1 MANGWMRQDLEC
13 VTRRTMAENQEAQS
27 DTSFGDLVRAYRRAA
42 GWTQEELAERTGLS
56 VRGISNIEGPAR
68 HTPRR
73 DTVQLLANALGIEGE
88 VREDFLKV
96 ARPAQRDLESH
107 TQSVGNLPRPATSFV
122 GRRKE
127 IAALDERLRS
137 AATRLLTLTGP
148 GGSGKT
154 RLSIEVA
161 RGLHDEFVDGV
172 VFVSLAPLRDPGLVP
187 AAISAAL
194 GIGEQEGEN
203 PVDKLVRYLRE
214 KRTLL
219 LLDNFEH
226 LLDASHVLGS
236 LVQSCPSL
244 CLLVTSRGILHL
256 SSEHVFEVPPLAMPD
271 SALLSEIGTV
281 SQHEAV
287 ALFVERATAVVA
299 TFSINDSNAQA
310 VVAICHQVDGLPLA
324 IELAAARARLFS
336 PEVLLTRLRGR
347 DAGNLV
353 GSSLQTLTG
362 GPRDLP
368 TRQQTLRAT
377 IDWSY
382 DLLNEAEQALFRR
395 LAVFAGGCT
404 IAAIE
409 AICNSVSD
417 LEPDVVDGLSSLVNG
432 SLVRRG
438 NETVPSRHGSY
449 PEARFGMLET
459 IREYAMERLELRG
472 EADEIQ
478 RRHATYFTQV
488 AERGSAEREVQIKL
502 EWLDYLEAE
511 NGNLRAALQWIVQ
524 RREVKLGLRLA
535 VALGQFWEMRDHI
548 AEGRR
553 WLEEI
558 LSIDDHVSPDR
569 ARALYEAG
577 RLALMPFDL
586 VAAEALTDQSIA
598 LYRRLDAVRGL
609 VEALD
614 QRSELAVRH
623 SDVRRARLLG
633 EEGLEL
639 ARSLGDLLSTSR
651 AQWRLAWIAAME
663 GDRVQAGTL
672 AEESL
677 EGYRRLGDSKGI
689 GDALEI
695 LLHVAR
701 VEGHAD
707 EQRRRFFE
715 ECIVSLTQSDSYVDA
730 DRSLWLERNAFLAR
744 AAGEYQQAIILMES
758 GIAASVK
765 CRNRHAAAVHKVI
778 LALLLREQGRYDRSI
793 DLLEASLTVF
803 RGTEHLHFLGGALL
817 GLSDVA
823 RDRGDSGRCISLAE
837 ETLKLC
843 REIGDTP
850 RSAFALHNIGVGAW
864 QQGEFAR
871 AEAQLDAALAIMPF
885 LEGQAEMLTTRGL
898 VALDQGDGGR
908 AGHMLTESL
917 RLAEHGGWE
926 QLGDVRL
933 RWILPS
939 AFEGL
944 AGVMAGREE
953 PENAMPY
960 LAVANRMRMS
970 MGTPIPPARAK
981 AYRNLV
987 TVLLDAL
994 GEERFVVAW
1003 AEGSAMK
1010 EEHAVRV
1017 ALGEAG
1023 DL

>member
-1 MANGWMRQDLEC
+1 MTNGWMRQDLER
-13 VTRRTMAENQEAQS
+13 VKRRRMVENQEAQS
-27 DTSFGDLVRAYRRAA
+27 GTSFGDLVRAYRRAA

-56 VRGISNIEGPAR
+56 VRGISNIEGSAR
-68 HTPRR
+68 HVPRR
-73 DTVQLLANALGIEGE
+73 ETVQLLANALGIEGE

-96 ARPAQRDLESH
+96 ARPARRDLESP
-107 TQSVGNLPRPATSFV
+107 TQSVGNLPQPTTSFV
-122 GRRKE
+122 GRKKE

-137 AATRLLTLTGP
+137 PATRLLTLTGP

-161 RGLHDEFVDGV
+161 RGVHDEFVDGV
-172 VFVSLAPLRDPGLVP
+172 VFVPLAPLRDPSLVP
-187 AAISAAL
+187 AAITAAL
-194 GIGEQEGEN
+194 GIGDQEGEN
-203 PVDKLVRYLRE
+203 LVNKLVRYLRE
-214 KRTLL
+214 RRTLL

-236 LVQSCPSL
+236 LVQSCPSV

-256 SSEHVFEVPPLAMPD
+256 SSEHVFEVPPLGMPD
-271 SALLSEIGTV
+271 SALLSDIGTV

-287 ALFVERATAVVA
+287 ALFVERAAAAAA
-299 TFSINDSNAQA
+299 TFSIHDSNAQA
-310 VVAICHQVDGLPLA
+310 VVAICHQLDGLPLA

-336 PEVLLTRLRGR
+336 PEVLLTRLQGR
-347 DAGNLV
+347 AAGNRM

-362 GPRDLP
+362 GPRDLS

-382 DLLNEAEQALFRR
+382 DLLDEVEQSLFRR

-404 IAAIE
+404 IEAIE
-409 AICNSVSD
+409 GICNPVSD
-417 LEPDVVDGLSSLVNG
+417 LERDVVDALSSLVNG

-438 NETVPSRHGSY
+438 NETVPSWPGGY
-449 PEARFGMLET
+449 PGARFGMLET
-459 IREYAMERLELRG
+459 IREYAMERLVLRG

-478 RRHATYFTQV
+478 RRHATYFTEV
-488 AERGSAEREVQIKL
+488 AESGSAERNVQIKL

-524 RREVKLGLRLA
+524 RREVPLGLRLA
-535 VALGQFWEMRDHI
+535 AALGQFWEMRDHI
-548 AEGRR
+548 TEGRR
-553 WLEEI
+553 WLAEI

-577 RLALMPFDL
+577 RLALMPYDL

-614 QRSELAVRH
+614 QRSELAVRQ

-639 ARSLGDLLSTSR
+639 ARSLGDLLPTSR
-651 AQWRLAWIAAME
+651 ALWRLAWIAAME
-663 GDRVQAGTL
+663 GDRVRAKTL
-672 AEESL
+672 AEKSL
-677 EGYRRLGDSKGI
+677 EGYRRLGDSKGV

-695 LLHVAR
+695 LLHIAR

-707 EQRRRFFE
+707 EQRRRFE
-715 ECIVSLTQSDSYVDA
+715 ECIGSLTHTSVYVDA

-744 AAGEYQQAIILMES
+744 AAGEYQQATIFMES

-765 CRNRHAAAVHKVI
+765 CCNRHATAVHKVT
-778 LALLLREQGRYDRSI
+778 LALLLREQGRYDRAI

-803 RGTEHLHFLGGALL
+803 RGTEHLHFLAAALL

-823 RDRGDSGRCISLAE
+823 RDRGDSGRCIALGD

-843 REIGDTP
+843 REIGNTP
-850 RSAFALHNIGVGAW
+850 RSAFALHNIGIGEW
-864 QQGEFAR
+864 QQGEFTS
-871 AEAQLDAALAIMPF
+871 AEAQIDAALAIMPF
-885 LEGQAEMLTTRGL
+885 LEGRAEMLTTRGL
-898 VALDQGDGGR
+898 VALDQGDDER

-917 RLAEHGGWE
+917 RLAERGGWE
-926 QLGDVRL
+926 QLGDVRV

-944 AGVMAGREE
+944 AGVMASREE
-953 PENAMPY
+953 PENAVPY

-970 MGTPIPPARAK
+970 MGTPIPPARVLAHGK
-981 AYRNLV
+981 LM
-987 TVLLDAL
+987 TVLMDAL
-994 GEERFVVAW
+994 GAERFAIAW
-1003 AEGSAMK
+1003 AEGSAMN
-1010 EEHAVRV
+1010 EEYAARV
-1017 ALGEAG
+1017 AMGEAG
-1023 DL
+1023 NS